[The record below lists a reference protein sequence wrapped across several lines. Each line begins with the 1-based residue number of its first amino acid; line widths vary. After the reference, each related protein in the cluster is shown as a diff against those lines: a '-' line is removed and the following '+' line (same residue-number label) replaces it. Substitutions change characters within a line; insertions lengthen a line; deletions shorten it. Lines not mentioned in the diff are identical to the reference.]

1 MSPTW
6 RENFS
11 HEADGIIPTI
21 IRSRWTLILA
31 SGAVLATLVR
41 TRSSP
46 GAIQWFSLG
55 ILVIAVGVLML
66 IPFLHRRRPPAR
78 DYLVPSAVGALPP
91 VFVGRKA
98 EMDELDTILDG
109 ANRVRV
115 AVIAGP
121 NGIGKTALA
130 AVAATRLASRYPG
143 GTLFGDMSREPHV
156 SGGQRDDDRIL
167 RDVLGVF
174 ITGLGRPDL
183 EVPVTLDERAAL
195 FRALAARHRPVV
207 VLDDAD
213 DPELVRRLLP
223 DGAGCAV
230 LVTTANGAA
239 FEDCG
244 WPVLPLEPLAEEPS
258 MDLIRAMVSE
268 TWVDDDETCRRIVR
282 AMHGHP
288 NALRLTATQLASRS
302 GSHADAIRRIYSDP
316 ATTLSAL
323 RQRRGHGAAVTVA
336 LQVSYNLLGDD
347 ERRGLRL
354 IGCLDRTSFPLS
366 ALAPLTG
373 TDETETQRVVDRL
386 LVAGFLSRTSTDPL
400 GVPVY
405 RVSEDVLLFARQK
418 FQEESKP
425 DDRARLLQRRRREP
439 APDIAGPI
447 AAARARLEAGDL
459 GRALATARRAVE
471 LARATGDERM
481 DLALATLAEVRVES
495 GVAGPLRD
503 FVPAGLID
511 DPAPRLATYRAHRCA
526 AVLAMR
532 CRDEHAARRSL
543 AWIVDNCGASEPD
556 EAEEL
561 VLALLQTARL
571 ESRRNVELGR
581 AAVEQAD
588 RICATLPD
596 EGIDLRARLYR
607 AHGRVYG
614 RAHQRDEARWAA
626 HEAERWALRRGQHLR
641 LAWIAYDRAKLAQPD
656 ASSDE
661 AFRYARDALYAF
673 SDMEHR
679 YGRGR
684 AALLLAE
691 LHWTDAERRPAHA
704 DGHRRRAQAHW
715 QVARDELSECG
726 DDAAE
731 RTRQRFE
738 TPPYAEVR

>member
-1 MSPTW
+1 MLVVAVSLLVLLTW
-6 RENFS
+6 
-11 HEADGIIPTI
+11 
-21 IRSRWTLILA
+21 LY
-31 SGAVLATLVR
+31 
-41 TRSSP
+41 
-46 GAIQWFSLG
+46 
-55 ILVIAVGVLML
+55 
-66 IPFLHRRRPPAR
+66 RRRPPAR
-78 DYLVPSAVGALPP
+78 DYLVPSALAAMPP
-91 VFVGRKA
+91 VFVGRTT
-98 EMDELDTILDG
+98 EMNQLDACLSDPRG
-109 ANRVRV
+109 LRV

-130 AVAATRLASRYPG
+130 AVAATRLAARYPG
-143 GTLFGDMSREPHV
+143 GTLFGDLSREPHV
-156 SGGQRDDDRIL
+156 ASGRRNDDDIV
-167 RDVLGVF
+167 RDVLGAFV
-174 ITGLGRPDL
+174 TGLGRPDL
-183 EVPVTLDERAAL
+183 PVHTALDEQ
-195 FRALAARHRPVV
+195 FRDLAARYRPVV

-223 DGAGCAV
+223 SGADCAV

-239 FEDCG
+239 FDGHG
-244 WPVLPLEPLAEEPS
+244 WPVLELQPLAEEQS
-258 MDLIRAMVSE
+258 MDLIRAMVSA

-316 ATTLSAL
+316 VTTLSAL
-323 RQRRGHGAAVTVA
+323 RHGGAVTVA

-354 IGCLDRTSFPLS
+354 IGCLDRVSFPLS
-366 ALAPLTG
+366 ALAPLIG
-373 TDETETQRVVDRL
+373 ADEAETLRVVDRL
-386 LVAGFLSRTSTDPL
+386 LVAGFLSRNSTDPL

-425 DDRARLLQRRRREP
+425 ADRRRLERRRGEP
-439 APDIAGPI
+439 AADIAGPI
-447 AAARARLEAGDL
+447 AEARTLLEAGQL
-459 GRALATARRAVE
+459 RRALVTARRAVE
-471 LARATGDERM
+471 LARATVGRPV

-511 DPAPRLATYRAHRCA
+511 RSLPQVATYRARRCA

-532 CRDEHAARRSL
+532 CRDEDAARRLL
-543 AWIVDNCGASEPD
+543 ASIVDQCDPSKPGED
-556 EAEEL
+556 EEL
-561 VLALLQTARL
+561 VLALLETARL
-571 ESRRNVELGR
+571 ESRRDVDLGLASVER
-581 AAVEQAD
+581 AA
-588 RICATLPD
+588 RICDDLPD
-596 EGIDLRARLYR
+596 DGIDLRARLHR
-607 AHGRVYG
+607 AYGRVYG
-614 RAHQRDEARWAA
+614 RAAQPVKARWAVQ
-626 HEAERWALRRGQHLR
+626 EAERWALRRGQHLR

-656 ASSDE
+656 ATSEE

-691 LHWTDAERRPAHA
+691 LHRAAADRQAAHA
-704 DGHRRRAQAHW
+704 DGHRRRAHMHW
-715 QVARDELSECG
+715 QEARDELSECG

-731 RTRQRFE
+731 RARERLA
-738 TPPYAEVR
+738 TPPFAEMR